1 MPTDKKNQH
10 YLPKFYLRN
19 FSYKDNKK
27 EVGIYNIRKKFY
39 YQTAPLKTQG
49 SKTFFYGEDGQIE
62 NALSVIESIL
72 SKEIHEL
79 VKTRKLPEH
88 NTDGHK
94 LLLQF
99 MALTHLRN
107 PIAIEGIKNS
117 RKAVKEKILEMDPN
131 AKVDD
136 FIPEPTHEEAIAMSL
151 STVNEIVDIISDL
164 DYKLLVNKTDT
175 KFISS
180 DLPVVRYNQFL
191 EYKKWNHGKT
201 GYGNMG
207 LQIFIPLSPEL
218 TIMFYDNK
226 TYKVGDK
233 KHKILE
239 LKNDKD
245 IDKLNQLQYLNSLET
260 LFFGEQTTKHYIEN
274 LIKNSSKYKKAN
286 QTSAEL
292 SFIVSPKTTEKE
304 IKEKKENLII
314 VENTDC
320 TTNLEI
326 EGIKMLSGV
335 RLRKLSNSM
344 AQLREKPL
352 EWMKNNR

>member
-19 FSYKDNKK
+19 FSYKNNKK
-27 EVGIYNIRKKFY
+27 EIGIYNYRKKFY
-39 YQTAPLKTQG
+39 FQKAPLKTQG
-49 SKTFFYGEDGQIE
+49 SKTFFYGEDGKME
-62 NALSVIESIL
+62 DALSEIESIL
-72 SKEIHEL
+72 AKEIHEI
-79 VKTRKLPEH
+79 VKTRNLPIH
-88 NTDGHK
+88 DTDVHK

-99 MALTHLRN
+99 VALTHLRN
-107 PIAIEGIKNS
+107 PIAIEGVKNS
-117 RKAVKEKILEMDPN
+117 RKAVKEMILEMDPN

-136 FIPEPTHEEAIAMSL
+136 FIEPTHEEAITL
-151 STVNEIVDIISDL
+151 STVSQIVDNISDL
-164 DYKLLVNKTDT
+164 DYKFLENKTDT

-191 EYKKWNHGKT
+191 EYKKWDHGKT

-218 TIMFYDNK
+218 TIMFYDSK
-226 TYKVGDK
+226 TYKVGEK
-233 KHKILE
+233 RHKTLE
-239 LKNDKD
+239 LNNKKD

-260 LFFGEQTTKHYIEN
+260 LFFDEHTTKYYIEN
-274 LIKNSSKYKKAN
+274 LINNSSKYKKAN

-292 SFIVSPKTTEKE
+292 SFIVSPETTEEEK
-304 IKEKKENLII
+304 KEKKQNLII
-314 VENTDC
+314 VGNTEC

-335 RLRKLSNSM
+335 RLKKLSNSM

-352 EWMKNNR
+352 ELMRNNR